1 MVYPQLS
8 SGSLAQFPI
17 RKQQLQR
24 TVVNAA
30 LDGSAI
36 RLADPNGASTQ
47 WVLSYAG
54 LTDSEREALET
65 FFEAAEGSL
74 NAFTFLDPTANLLAW
89 SGQLTNAVWQAGPM
103 LTPTG
108 GVADPAGGTSA
119 WKLAN
124 SGAGTQS
131 ISQTLQA
138 PAGYEYCLSMYLRAD
153 QATTVTLLAGS
164 QQTEQPVT
172 AGWTRAALAMAGDPT
187 ASSITFGIQLAAGA
201 TAYVYGIQVEAQA
214 GASEYKS
221 STTGGVYTNA
231 RLATDELAVTTT
243 GPGQHACTVNIINVN
258 NANNL

>member
-30 LDGSAI
+30 LDGSSI

-54 LTDSEREALET
+54 LTDSEREALEA

-74 NAFTFLDPTANLLAW
+74 NGFTFLDPAANLLAW
-89 SGQLTNAVWQAGPM
+89 SDRLTNAVWQAGPLVG
-103 LTPTG
+103 LTAS
-108 GVADPAGGTSA
+108 VADPAGGTLA

-124 SGAGTQS
+124 SGAGAQS
-131 ISQTLQA
+131 VSQTIQA
-138 PAGYEYCLSMYLRAD
+138 PAGYQYCLSVYLRAD
-153 QATTVTLLAGS
+153 QTTTVTLLAGS
-164 QQTEQPVT
+164 QQAAQVATT
-172 AGWTRAALAMAGDPT
+172 GWARATFGMTGDPT
-187 ASSITFGIQLAAGA
+187 ASSITFGIQLPAGA
-201 TAYVYGIQVEAQA
+201 TAYVYGMQVEAQA
-214 GASEYKS
+214 GASQYKS
-221 STTGGVYTNA
+221 STTGGIYTSA
-231 RLATDELAVTTT
+231 RLASDALTVTTT
-243 GPGQHACTVNIINVN
+243 GVGQHACTVNIINVN

>member
-17 RKQQLQR
+17 GKKQLQR

-54 LTDSEREALET
+54 LTDSEREALEA

-74 NAFTFLDPTANLLAW
+74 NSFTFLDPTANLLAW
-89 SGQLTNAVWQAGPM
+89 SDQLTNPVWQAAPL
-103 LTPTG
+103 LTVTG
-108 GVADPAGGTSA
+108 GLADPSGGTLG
-119 WKLAN
+119 WELAN
-124 SGAGTQS
+124 SGAGVQG

-138 PAGYEYCLSMYLRAD
+138 PAGYQYCFSVYLCGDEPA
-153 QATTVTLLAGS
+153 TVTLLAGGM
-164 QQTEQPVT
+164 EVVQPVT
-172 AGWTRAALAMAGDPT
+172 TVWTRSMLPVTGDAT
-187 ASSITFGIQLAAGA
+187 ASSIMFGIQLPAGA
-201 TAYVYGIQVEAQA
+201 TLYVYGMQVEAQA
-214 GASEYKS
+214 GPSEYKS
-221 STTGGVYTNA
+221 STNGGVYPNA
-231 RLATDELAVTTT
+231 RLAGDVLTVTTT
-243 GPGQHACTVNIINVN
+243 GPGQHTCTVNIINVN